1 MPIMEISIVP
11 IGTKN
16 TSMSKFVASCEEA
29 LKDMRGIKGQL
40 TAMGTI
46 VEADSL
52 KKLFAVAQKMHK
64 RALSQG
70 VKRVLTNI
78 TIDDRLDKKISI
90 EGKIESVRRKLHI

>member
-16 TSMSKFVASCEEA
+16 TSMSKFVASCEGA
-29 LKDMRGIKGQL
+29 LKKMRGIKGQL

-52 KKLFAVAQKMHK
+52 KKLFAVAQKMHQ